1 MGTPMPTSPHSPS
14 PHSPASHSPQA
25 SESSLYGH
33 GVPRDVSGNAFP
45 SPIRLLS
52 LSGAPADQGTTK
64 QHGYGYEEKNEHAES
79 QQSLLYR
86 NQPSPFNAPFD
97 DPYAS
102 TDSLRRYTLHDPGVT
117 IFPDGPY
124 QDPSV
129 AGSTS
134 GFNRRSGMQS
144 PMSETPS
151 EAWQQRQAPTG
162 LRRYATRKIKLV
174 QGSVLSV
181 DYPVPSAIQNA
192 IQREY
197 RESEEGFP
205 EEFSHLRCTCL
216 HLYSAPLKVKL
227 IDQ

>member
-1 MGTPMPTSPHSPS
+1 MGTH
-14 PHSPASHSPQA
+14 
-25 SESSLYGH
+25 E
-33 GVPRDVSGNAFP
+33 
-45 SPIRLLS
+45 
-52 LSGAPADQGTTK
+52 
-64 QHGYGYEEKNEHAES
+64 QHGYGYEEKSEHAES

-124 QDPSV
+124 QESV
-129 AGSTS
+129 GLGTGAGA
-134 GFNRRSGMQS
+134 FNRRSGVQS

-151 EAWQQRQAPTG
+151 EAWQQRQAPGSG

-205 EEFSHLRCTCL
+205 EEFTHLRCR
-216 HLYSAPLKVKL
+216 
-227 IDQ
+227 